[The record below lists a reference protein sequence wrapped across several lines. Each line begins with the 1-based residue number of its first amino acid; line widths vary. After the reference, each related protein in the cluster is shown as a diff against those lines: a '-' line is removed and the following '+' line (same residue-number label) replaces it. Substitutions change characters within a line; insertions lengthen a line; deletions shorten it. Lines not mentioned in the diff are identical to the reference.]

1 MKKFYT
7 KLTVEAPEWCNKCG
21 RETQWK
27 IDGGRPILAAPC
39 DPLHAL
45 MAIRHRAQ
53 LLHLSP
59 CNSFSVRGSNG
70 PGVHNYGFNQRSA
83 RT

>member
-27 IDGGRPILAAPC
+27 IDGGRPTYCMVCMAQYRPAPEKPPE
-39 DPLHAL
+39 D
-45 MAIRHRAQ
+45 IQ
-53 LLHLSP
+53 
-59 CNSFSVRGSNG
+59 GSLFDSNAD
-70 PGVHNYGFNQRSA
+70 S
-83 RT
+83 